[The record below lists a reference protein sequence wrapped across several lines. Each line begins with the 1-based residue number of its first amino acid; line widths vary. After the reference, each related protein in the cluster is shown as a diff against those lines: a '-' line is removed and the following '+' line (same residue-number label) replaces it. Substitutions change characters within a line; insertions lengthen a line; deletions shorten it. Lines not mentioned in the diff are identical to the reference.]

1 MIGALWNGVIGIATF
16 DRAMGVESN
25 NVTNATTV
33 GHKADEITFEDLMYR
48 DGFGKG
54 VAIQTI
60 NKNFSQGG
68 IKLTN
73 VDLDVAIEGKGF
85 FITKERI
92 TGDTYYSR
100 AGNFQQA
107 EDGFLENQ
115 DKMKILGLSPQIKN
129 VVSTN
134 PADTM
139 FTNDFSRNM
148 VSTNVYFNETVMN
161 INTRVSDYNS
171 LATSDNS
178 TGSNSKTA
186 SSKIND
192 VDYLR
197 KNYLDKLALFQTTPS
212 NTSVPSTSQISN
224 VDFSSS
230 LSELNDVNDSISI
243 TLNGNTYRQYFDT
256 DLQTTLNKFS
266 DKLSNSE
273 GFTSSIDTTTGMLTI
288 EGMVPGKSFKINDA
302 KINNTY
308 FESSNTQNAVA
319 GSGLA
324 MIDSARTAFK
334 NAVENANAK
343 FLEITNTLSFS
354 DKSVIGNDEINLRLN
369 SLGLMEDAKG
379 KVSITDD
386 GLVFVTEGDNK
397 FLVSKIQTA
406 HFRNEQGLKAVG
418 TNTFKI
424 TEESGRALNA
434 DNLNK
439 LISTALENANV
450 SYSSTLSTLLFYQK
464 AFEANSKS
472 ISTSDEF
479 IKTAI
484 DMKK

>member
-115 DKMKILGLSPQIKN
+115 DKMKVLGLSPQIKN
-129 VVSTN
+129 VVSTS

-224 VDFSSS
+224 VNFSSS

-379 KVSITDD
+379 KVSISDD

>member
-129 VVSTN
+129 VVSTS

-139 FTNDFSRNM
+139 FTNDFTKNM

-379 KVSITDD
+379 KVSISDD

>member
-1 MIGALWNGVIGIATF
+1 
-16 DRAMGVESN
+16 
-25 NVTNATTV
+25 
-33 GHKADEITFEDLMYR
+33 MYR

-129 VVSTN
+129 VVSTS

-379 KVSITDD
+379 KVSISDD

>member
-129 VVSTN
+129 VVSTS

-178 TGSNSKTA
+178 TGSNSKKA

-379 KVSITDD
+379 KVSISDD

>member
-129 VVSTN
+129 VVSTS

-379 KVSITDD
+379 KVSISDD

>member
-1 MIGALWNGVIGIATF
+1 
-16 DRAMGVESN
+16 
-25 NVTNATTV
+25 
-33 GHKADEITFEDLMYR
+33 
-48 DGFGKG
+48 
-54 VAIQTI
+54 
-60 NKNFSQGG
+60 
-68 IKLTN
+68 
-73 VDLDVAIEGKGF
+73 
-85 FITKERI
+85 
-92 TGDTYYSR
+92 
-100 AGNFQQA
+100 
-107 EDGFLENQ
+107 
-115 DKMKILGLSPQIKN
+115 
-129 VVSTN
+129 
-134 PADTM
+134 M

-379 KVSITDD
+379 KVSISDD

>member
-379 KVSITDD
+379 KVSISDD

>member
-1 MIGALWNGVIGIATF
+1 MIGALWNGVIGISTF

-25 NVTNATTV
+25 NVSNATII
-33 GHKADEITFEDLMYR
+33 GHKADEVTFEDLMYNDR
-48 DGFGKG
+48 FGKG

-60 NKNFSQGG
+60 TKNFSQGG

-85 FITKERI
+85 FVVNERT
-92 TGDTYYSR
+92 TGDTYYTR
-100 AGNFQQA
+100 AGNFKQA

-115 DKMKILGLSPQIKN
+115 DKMKVLGLSPQIRN
-129 VVSTN
+129 VTSTN
-134 PADTM
+134 PADVM
-139 FTNDFSRNM
+139 FTNEFSKNM
-148 VSTNVYFNETVMN
+148 VSTNVYFDETVMN

-171 LATSDNS
+171 LATDDST
-178 TGSNSKTA
+178 TGSNSKTT

-192 VDYLR
+192 VDFLR
-197 KNYLDKLALFQTTPS
+197 KNYLDKLAFFQTNPTT
-212 NTSVPSTSQISN
+212 TSVSSISQISQ

-230 LSELNDVNDSISI
+230 LSELNDANDFLSI
-243 TLNGNTYRQYFDT
+243 TLNGKTYKQYFDT
-256 DLQTTLNKFS
+256 DLKTTLNKFS

-273 GFTSSIDTTTGMLTI
+273 GFTSTIDTTSGILNI

-302 KINNTY
+302 KINNNYLT
-308 FESSNTQNAVA
+308 FSNTQDAVE

-324 MIDSARTAFK
+324 MIDSARIAFK
-334 NAVENANAK
+334 TAVENANAK
-343 FLEITNTLSFS
+343 FLEVTNTLSFA

-369 SLGLMEDAKG
+369 ALGLMEDAKG
-379 KVSITDD
+379 TVTISDD

-406 HFRNEQGLKAVG
+406 HFRNEQGLKSVG
-418 TNTFKI
+418 TNIFKM
-424 TEESGRALNA
+424 TDESGIALNA

-439 LISTALENANV
+439 LVSTSLESANV
-450 SYSSTLSTLLFYQK
+450 SYSNTLSTLLFYQK

>member
-33 GHKADEITFEDLMYR
+33 GHKADQVTFEDLMYR
-48 DGFGKG
+48 DRVGKG
-54 VAIQTI
+54 VGIQTI

-85 FITKERI
+85 FIVNERT
-92 TGDTYYSR
+92 TGDIYYSR

-115 DKMKILGLSPQIKN
+115 DKMKVLGLSPQVRNTI
-129 VVSTN
+129 STN

-148 VSTNVYFNETVMN
+148 VSTNVYFDETVMN
-161 INTRVSDYNS
+161 VNTRVSDYTKT
-171 LATSDNS
+171 ATSDLT
-178 TGSNSKTA
+178 TGNNSKTA
-186 SSKIND
+186 STKIND
-192 VDYLR
+192 VDLLR
-197 KNYLDKLALFQTTPS
+197 KNYLDKLALFQTDPS
-212 NTSVPSTSQISN
+212 AAAVSSISQISQ

-230 LSELNDVNDSISI
+230 LAELNDANDSISI

-266 DKLSNSE
+266 DKLSNTE
-273 GFTSSIDTTTGMLTI
+273 GFTTSIDPLTGILTVT
-288 EGMVPGKSFKINDA
+288 GMVPGNSFKISEA
-302 KINNTY
+302 KINDKYMT
-308 FESSNTQNAVA
+308 FSNTQDAVK

-343 FLEITNTLSFS
+343 FLEITNTLSFA

-369 SLGLMEDAKG
+369 ALGFMEDAKG
-379 KVSITDD
+379 TVSISDD

-406 HFRNEQGLKAVG
+406 HFRNEQGLKPVG
-418 TNTFKI
+418 TNTFKM
-424 TEESGRALNA
+424 TDESGGALNA
-434 DNLNK
+434 DSFNK
-439 LISTALENANV
+439 LVSTALENANV
-450 SYSSTLSTLLFYQK
+450 SYSNTLSTLLFYQK

>member
-129 VVSTN
+129 VVSTS

-302 KINNTY
+302 KINNN
-308 FESSNTQNAVA
+308 FLNSINTQEAVS

-334 NAVENANAK
+334 NAVETANAK

-379 KVSITDD
+379 KVSISDD

>member
-129 VVSTN
+129 VVSTS

-224 VDFSSS
+224 VNFSSS

-379 KVSITDD
+379 KVSISDD

>member
-129 VVSTN
+129 VVSTS

-308 FESSNTQNAVA
+308 FESSNTQNAVT

-379 KVSITDD
+379 KVSISDD

>member
-129 VVSTN
+129 VVSTS

-379 KVSITDD
+379 KVSISDD

-439 LISTALENANV
+439 LISSALENANV

>member
-224 VDFSSS
+224 VNFSSS

-379 KVSITDD
+379 KVSISDD

>member
-129 VVSTN
+129 VVSTS

-139 FTNDFSRNM
+139 FTNDFTKNM

-439 LISTALENANV
+439 LVSTALENANV
-450 SYSSTLSTLLFYQK
+450 SYSNTLSTLLFYQK

>member
-129 VVSTN
+129 VVSTS

-139 FTNDFSRNM
+139 FTNDFTKNM

-379 KVSITDD
+379 KVSISDD

-439 LISTALENANV
+439 LVSTALENANV
-450 SYSSTLSTLLFYQK
+450 SYSNTLSTLLFYQK

>member
-25 NVTNATTV
+25 NVTNASTV

-85 FITKERI
+85 FITKERT

-129 VVSTN
+129 VISTN
-134 PADTM
+134 PTDTI
-139 FTNDFSRNM
+139 FTNDFSKNM
-148 VSTNVYFNETVMN
+148 VSTNLYFNETVMN

-192 VDYLR
+192 VDYLK
-197 KNYLDKLALFQTTPS
+197 KNYLDKLALFQTNPS
-212 NTSVPSTSQISN
+212 ATSVPSTSQISQ

-256 DLQTTLNKFS
+256 DLKTTLNKFS

-288 EGMVPGKSFKINDA
+288 EGMVPGKSFKINDV
-302 KINNTY
+302 KINNNYLT
-308 FESSNTQNAVA
+308 SSNTQNAVA

-343 FLEITNTLSFS
+343 FLEITNTLSFG
-354 DKSVIGNDEINLRLN
+354 DKSVIGNDDINLRLN

-424 TEESGRALNA
+424 TEESGIALNA
-434 DNLNK
+434 DKLNK
-439 LISTALENANV
+439 LVSTALENANV
-450 SYSSTLSTLLFYQK
+450 SYSNTLSTLLFYQK

>member
-16 DRAMGVESN
+16 DRAIGVESN

-85 FITKERI
+85 FIVNERT
-92 TGDTYYSR
+92 TGDIYYSR

-115 DKMKILGLSPQIKN
+115 DKMKVLGLSPQIKN
-129 VVSTN
+129 VVSTS

-224 VDFSSS
+224 VNFSSS

-379 KVSITDD
+379 KVSISDD

>member
-115 DKMKILGLSPQIKN
+115 DKMKVLGLSPQIKN

-134 PADTM
+134 PTDTM
-139 FTNDFSRNM
+139 FTNDFTKNM

-379 KVSITDD
+379 KVSISDD

>member
-129 VVSTN
+129 VVSTS

-369 SLGLMEDAKG
+369 SLGHMEDAK
-379 KVSITDD
+379 
-386 GLVFVTEGDNK
+386 
-397 FLVSKIQTA
+397 
-406 HFRNEQGLKAVG
+406 
-418 TNTFKI
+418 
-424 TEESGRALNA
+424 
-434 DNLNK
+434 
-439 LISTALENANV
+439 
-450 SYSSTLSTLLFYQK
+450 
-464 AFEANSKS
+464 
-472 ISTSDEF
+472 
-479 IKTAI
+479 
-484 DMKK
+484 

>member
-129 VVSTN
+129 VVSTS

-139 FTNDFSRNM
+139 FTNDFTKNM

-379 KVSITDD
+379 KVSISDD

-439 LISTALENANV
+439 LVSTALENANV